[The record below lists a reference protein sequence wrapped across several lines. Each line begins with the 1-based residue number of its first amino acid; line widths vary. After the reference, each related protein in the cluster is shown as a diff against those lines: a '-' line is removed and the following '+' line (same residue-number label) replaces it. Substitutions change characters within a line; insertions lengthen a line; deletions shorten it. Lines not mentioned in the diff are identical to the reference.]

1 VNEHPIHL
9 ILSDD
14 LKRSRLTVFFRLL
27 LALPHMVWLSL
38 WGIIAF
44 LAAVL
49 NWLLALV
56 TGRSP
61 PWLHGFLARYVRY
74 AIHVLA
80 YLCLVANPFPGFV
93 GGPGYPID
101 VKIAP
106 PVRQN
111 RWTVG
116 FRLILA
122 VPALLLSAVLV
133 QGRVGAGAYVSS
145 SLLGVTALLVWFV
158 SLARGRSSRGL
169 RDAAAYALTYGAQC
183 YGYLFL
189 LSDRYPNSDPL
200 RALPELPSRADPIA
214 IEVRDELR
222 RSRLTVFFRVLLAIP
237 HYVWL
242 MLWGLV
248 ALLVV
253 IANWVSTLVVGIS
266 PRPLHR
272 FLAAYLRYWMHVSA
286 YVYLI
291 GNPFPGFS
299 GREGSYPVDLHVAE
313 RVRQGRWTVLLRLV
327 LAVPALLIA
336 GTYGS
341 LAATAAFLGWF
352 AALFTGRMPL
362 GLRNAGALALRY
374 TAQTYGYLALV
385 TGAYPYSGPCHAVAV
400 APETPVMPSSP
411 SLPG

>member
-9 ILSDD
+9 LLSDD

-44 LAAVL
+44 LAALL
-49 NWLLALV
+49 NWLLTLV

-61 PWLHGFLARYVRY
+61 QWLHGFLARYVRY
-74 AIHVLA
+74 TIHVLA
-80 YLCLVANPFPGFV
+80 YLCLVANPFPGFL

-101 VKIAP
+101 VEIAP
-106 PVRQN
+106 PARQN

-133 QGRVGAGAYVSS
+133 QARVGSGAYVSS
-145 SLLGVTALLVWFV
+145 SLLGVTALLAWFA

-169 RDAAAYALTYGAQC
+169 RDAGAYALTYGAQC

-200 RALPELPSRADPIA
+200 RALPGLPSRADPIA
-214 IEVRDELR
+214 IEVGDELR

-242 MLWGLV
+242 TLWGLL

-253 IANWVSTLVVGIS
+253 IANWVSMLVAGIS

-313 RVRQGRWTVLLRLV
+313 RVRQGRWSVLLRLV

-385 TGAYPYSGPCHAVAV
+385 SGAYPYSGPCAAVAV
-400 APETPVMPSSP
+400 APETPAMPSSP
-411 SLPG
+411 PLPG